1 MSANVID
8 SYFNFHDI
16 NQYKEQN
23 TNRLNIKP

>member
-16 NQYKEQN
+16 HQYKEQH